1 MLDTERSVLT
11 DIEIIARLI
20 RRSIVITPLIDAEQ
34 IGATSVDL
42 RLGPEFATLR
52 RTSYGHLDFSR
63 DQQSIRADVQKY
75 TQRIQVKAL
84 EPFVIHPGEF
94 ALGATLE
101 FISLPNDLTGFLEGR
116 STWGRLGLQVH
127 STASFVDPGF
137 KGNLVFELQNVGK
150 VPIELYAG
158 LRIAQISF
166 NRSSGSVQ
174 TYGVGRTQ
182 HYEGQLGPVGSKF
195 YRDRDFEL
203 INKRLQEQKLDKES
217 NSA

>member
-1 MLDTERSVLT
+1 LFDTERSILT
-11 DIEIIARLI
+11 DAEIVARLI
-20 RRSIVITPLIDAEQ
+20 RGSIVITPLIDPEQ

-42 RLGPEFATLR
+42 RLGPEFAILR
-52 RTSYGHLDFSR
+52 RTYYGHLDFAR
-63 DQQSIRADVQKY
+63 DQDTIRRDVQRY

-127 STASFVDPGF
+127 STASFVDPRF
-137 KGNLVFELQNVGK
+137 NGNLVFELQNVGK

-166 NRSSGSVQ
+166 NRSSGSIQ
-174 TYGVGRTQ
+174 TYAVGRTQ
-182 HYEGQLGPVGSKF
+182 HYKGQLGPVGSKF
-195 YRDRDFEL
+195 YLDRDFER
-203 INKRLQEQKLDKES
+203 INHLLKTRLPSPGKKGP
-217 NSA
+217 

>member
-1 MLDTERSVLT
+1 V
-11 DIEIIARLI
+11 EIIARII
-20 RRSIVITPLIDAEQ
+20 RGSVVITPLIDAEQ

-42 RLGPEFATLR
+42 RLGPEFAILR
-52 RTSYGHLDFSR
+52 RTHYGHLDFAR
-63 DQQSIRADVQKY
+63 DQDTIRKEVQRY
-75 TQRIQVKAL
+75 TQRIQMKAL

-101 FISLPNDLTGFLEGR
+101 FISLPNDLTGYLEGR

-166 NRSSGSVQ
+166 NRSSGSIQ

-182 HYEGQLGPVGSKF
+182 HYKGQLGPVGSKF
-195 YRDRDFEL
+195 YLDKDFER
-203 INKRLQEQKLDKES
+203 INKRLQERRLTTGGKTS
-217 NSA
+217 